1 METKK
6 KCFKC
11 FLEKPLSEYY
21 KHKQMLDG
29 HLNKCKDCTKK
40 DVKDRESKMM
50 EDPDWVEKEKK
61 RAREKY
67 HRLGYKDIHKPSTE
81 KQKKYS
87 KDHIERYPEKRRAK
101 IKVNNNLKSNKGYN
115 LHHWSYN
122 EKHYLDVIELSIK
135 DHSKA
140 HRFIIYDQERMMYRR
155 CDNQELLDTRE
166 KHEEYIKF
174 CIETKED

>member
-40 DVKDRESKMM
+40 DVRERESKMM

-67 HRLGYKDIHKPSTE
+67 HRLGYRELHKPSFE
-81 KQKKYS
+81 SKKEAIRKY
-87 KDHIERYPEKRRAK
+87 KDKYPEKVKAK
-101 IKVNNNLKSNKGYN
+101 SILSKKKIAKDGYN

-122 EKHYLDVIELSIK
+122 EEHYVDVIELSIK
-135 DHSKA
+135 DHNKA
-140 HRFIIYDQERMMYRR
+140 HRFMIYDQERMMYRR
-155 CDNQELLDTRE
+155 CDNQELLDTRQ